1 MPTLSAV
8 QARYRRGK
16 SCVAQTIWVKL
27 FQLQTMS
34 CAHALGTLQ
43 KCVMETIWEF
53 GEATVGQVRDRLQ
66 REPQPAYTTILSVMQ
81 KLEDVYHKSR
91 PTLRVEPGKVLEL
104 DDHVGLHPSLK
115 DLHRL
120 WETGELAVVQGVG
133 YPDPN
138 RSHFRSMEIWQTG
151 TVGPAPPAGW
161 RGRLGDAH
169 PPLELCHVGQ
179 GSMPLAVQ
187 GRKVVA
193 QSLASVAAYY
203 PGKKD
208 HHKRVTTERPS
219 PLNL

>member
-1 MPTLSAV
+1 MWACTRHS
-8 QARYRRGK
+8 RI
-16 SCVAQTIWVKL
+16 C
-27 FQLQTMS
+27 
-34 CAHALGTLQ
+34 
-43 KCVMETIWEF
+43 
-53 GEATVGQVRDRLQ
+53 TV
-66 REPQPAYTTILSVMQ
+66 
-81 KLEDVYHKSR
+81 
-91 PTLRVEPGKVLEL
+91 
-104 DDHVGLHPSLK
+104 
-115 DLHRL
+115 

-161 RGRLGDAH
+161 LGRLGDAH

-179 GSMPLAVQ
+179 GSMPLAMQ

-208 HHKRVTTERPS
+208 HHKRVTTERPHPTGGAPHPAGVGPPPGRTRKGEVDS
-219 PLNL
+219 DSLFRVFRWIPWLISDFRDLYASLIRRWLDVDPTPILGERKATMILVSTRASARRGRTITTTRGAKRESRSAQFSRRV

>member
-1 MPTLSAV
+1 M
-8 QARYRRGK
+8 
-16 SCVAQTIWVKL
+16 TID
-27 FQLQTMS
+27 
-34 CAHALGTLQ
+34 ALGAWQ
-43 KCVMETIWEF
+43 KCVMETIWEL
-53 GEATVGQVRDRLQ
+53 GEATVGQVRDRRQ

-81 KLEDVYHKSR
+81 KLEDVYHKRR

-151 TVGPAPPAGW
+151 TVGPAPPAGRLAGAAW
-161 RGRLGDAH
+161 RCT

-208 HHKRVTTERPS
+208 HHKRVTTERPHPTGGS
-219 PLNL
+219 CHREGHGKGKLIRILFSVYFGGFRG